1 MEKEFFI
8 LRRKLDW
15 FIDGIGRHGISWNQ
29 LKHLTPEWIVK
40 NYNVEM
46 SYFKME

>member
-8 LRRKLDW
+8 LKRKLEW
-15 FIDGIGRHGISWNQ
+15 FIDGIGIHGICWSQ
-29 LKHLTPEWIVK
+29 FKSITPEWIVE

-46 SYFKME
+46 SYFKK